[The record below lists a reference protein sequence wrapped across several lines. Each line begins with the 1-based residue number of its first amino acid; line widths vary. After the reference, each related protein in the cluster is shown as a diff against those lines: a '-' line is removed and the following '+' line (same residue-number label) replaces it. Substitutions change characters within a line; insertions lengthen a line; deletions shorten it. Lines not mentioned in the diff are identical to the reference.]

1 MRLELGKIKIRDVA
15 FGSQTK
21 VEAGT
26 LYVNKDELAALVLE
40 DPTIKSCT
48 VHLAKPGQEVRIIP
62 VKDVIEPPR
71 CKVSGPPGGIFPPG
85 LLVRWTQ

>member
-62 VKDVIEPPR
+62 VKTSSSPAAKSAAR
-71 CKVSGPPGGIFPPG
+71 WHFPVW
-85 LLVRWTQ
+85 LVRWTQ